1 MNWKVV
7 RFLSVIAL
15 AVVIATFPFWYQEV
29 TGAESKLV
37 HEEENPTFVI
47 KGMLEGVY
55 DHHIVVQTSQGEVKV
70 SVHGWYRERTM
81 KWFEVLDELR
91 GYVGQEVIMEV
102 EDEGGGNLV
111 AKYIEIPSA
120 GVKY

>member
-1 MNWKVV
+1 MNWEAV

-15 AVVIATFPFWYQEV
+15 ALVIATFPFWYPEV

-47 KGMLEGVY
+47 RGVLKEVGDY
-55 DHHIVVQTSQGEVKV
+55 YVVVQTPQGEVKV

-111 AKYIEIPSA
+111 AKYIEIPSV